1 MELDNR
7 IKALIFD
14 LDGVLVDTAHFHYLA
29 WKEVCNKYDMDIS
42 LDDNQRLK
50 GVSRTES
57 LDIILD
63 INGRELKENQKEQLL
78 VEKNQFYLSL
88 IDTLSTSDLLPGT
101 LELLKS
107 GKEKGLK
114 IGLGSASKNAKA
126 ILNRTKIVEYFDY
139 IVDGNMVKNSK
150 PDPEVFEL
158 CANKLLI
165 SPEYC
170 VVFED
175 SIAGVNAAIAANMS
189 SVGVG
194 FPSEIVIADSHVPTL
209 LNIKI

>member
-1 MELDNR
+1 MELDSR

-63 INGRELKENQKEQLL
+63 INGRELKENEKQQLL

-158 CANKLLI
+158 CANKLSI

-175 SIAGVNAAIAANMS
+175 SIAGVHAAIAANMS